1 MIGNTFSP
9 NFPGPQKGAVV
20 TGGGP
25 GGVPAG
31 GNAFV
36 NQYVLESSEPGNDT
50 YSLANVL
57 IIGGSGD
64 DSAGGIALA
73 TDNIFNDG
81 GKGTETEPGIIVFVG
96 GTTDSADFPMLGPL
110 AGATDMWVAQIG
122 PVGQPVLSSGGKG
135 PPVITPPNG
144 IINIG
149 SFGIPGVAPIGN
161 RFNGFG
167 TAPHLFTPGFPPCPL
182 GFPGIP
188 PGSGFCPPGFPGFP
202 PGHPGFPGSPV
213 FDHNGDGIPN
223 IIFFGG
229 MGINGPNP
237 FNNITM
243 LNAATLE
250 LIAQWE
256 VERTGGDSEL
266 TAAAFDSQTG
276 HLVFGGHA
284 NQNLADAVNPG
295 DPGVFK
301 SFVGAVR
308 LDDPLET
315 FEYDFVPDGTRADTD
330 VFVQAAAIRPFVV
343 DEENPRADIF
353 VAGTRVP
360 IAGPVIGYVDRFGTN
375 YTPVTINDYR
385 TVTERENAN
394 YTDLEIG
401 GNLNLYAYG
410 HEFKG
415 QDERDLIL
423 DELEI
428 NTGEGQDSLRVVGD
442 NAFAQ
447 RSAFMTDGTG
457 FTGFAGGAG
466 GLPTS
471 PGAPQANNA
480 GGFDG
485 YIFKTED
492 LYLNPLAIVTA
503 GGFKGAPFV
512 PYGIYTAF
520 FDWPRIPGLI
530 LPPLVDGKFP
540 KEVAGMMVKVNG
552 KFAAITAISNRQV
565 NFIGHNNVDQ
575 NETATLQLCYTD
587 PITGEI
593 FESNIA
599 TMPAQSSWV
608 NLFKIDGAVAAFHNN
623 GVMTRDN
630 PQDRDSFLAVIGTGG
645 GAFGNPSIGADEI
658 APLDEIFHFDN
669 IPEFKAVVGG
679 REFPVQVTFGG
690 LLPGLTVGGAQYNL
704 FFSDAFWAFYCG
716 TTNVEYTLTVTDTV
730 TGSSIESRII
740 YRHSKQREDCFQKAV
755 IKRGLRCM
763 RRSALRARS
772 FSSP

>member
-1 MIGNTFSP
+1 M
-9 NFPGPQKGAVV
+9 
-20 TGGGP
+20 
-25 GGVPAG
+25 
-31 GNAFV
+31 
-36 NQYVLESSEPGNDT
+36 LESSEPGNDT
-50 YSLANVL
+50 YSLANVM

-64 DSAGGIALA
+64 DSVGGIALA
-73 TDNIFNDG
+73 TDSIFNT
-81 GKGTETEPGIIVFVG
+81 GKGAETEPGIIVFVG

-110 AGATDMWVAQIG
+110 AGGTQVFVLQIAELNPTGPPGFAKG
-122 PVGQPVLSSGGKG
+122 PV
-135 PPVITPPNG
+135 PPIPPHG
-144 IINIG
+144 IINAA
-149 SFGIPGVAPIGN
+149 SFGIPGATIGN

-266 TAAAFDSQTG
+266 TTATYDSQTG
-276 HLVFGGHA
+276 NIVFAGHA
-284 NQNLADAVNPG
+284 DQDLADAETPG
-295 DPGVFK
+295 NPGVFK
-301 SFVGAVR
+301 SFVGAVPVLLVGPQQSVTVFGF
-308 LDDPLET
+308 LDD
-315 FEYDFVPDGTRADTD
+315 GTLPGTD
-330 VFVQAAAIRPFVV
+330 VFSQAAVIRPKVV
-343 DEENPRADIF
+343 DEQNPTQVF
-353 VAGTRVP
+353 VAGTWVP
-360 IAGPVIGYVDRFGTN
+360 NVGPVIGYVGTFGVT
-375 YTPVTINDYR
+375 YTPLSEIDNYR
-385 TVTERENAN
+385 TLKERTNAN

-401 GNLNLYAYG
+401 GNLNLLAYG

-423 DELEI
+423 DELDI
-428 NTGEGQDSLRVVGD
+428 NTGFGQDSLRVAGP
-442 NAFAQ
+442 NMFAQ

-471 PGAPQANNA
+471 PGAPQPNNS

-492 LYLNPLAIVTA
+492 LDLNPLAIVTA

-530 LPPLVDGKFP
+530 QPPLVDNKFP
-540 KEVAGMMVKVNG
+540 KEAGGMVVKLNG
-552 KFAAITAISNRQV
+552 EPTAITAVSNRQV
-565 NFIGHNNVDQ
+565 NFIAHNDVDQ
-575 NETATLQLCYTD
+575 NPTATLQLCYTD
-587 PITGEI
+587 PVTGKT

-608 NLFKIDGAVAAFHNN
+608 NPFEIGDGVAAFHSN
-623 GVMTRDN
+623 GVMTREN
-630 PQDRDSFLAVIGTGG
+630 RQHRDDFLAVVATGG
-645 GAFGNPSIGADEI
+645 GGFGNPSIEADEI
-658 APLDEIFHFDN
+658 TPAGIFRFDN

-679 REFPVQVTFGG
+679 REFEVQVAFGG

-704 FFSDAFWAFYCG
+704 IFSDEFWVFACAA

-730 TGSSIESRII
+730 TGSVRTYENDLG
-740 YRHSKQREDCFQKAV
+740 QAAQAV
-755 IKRGLRCM
+755 TDTDAFATC
-763 RRSALRARS
+763 
-772 FSSP
+772 P